1 MNVFKELVGFESLH
15 GKTRG
20 SDIFEKVKLCL
31 ESQQL
36 DLNKLLGVCTDGAP
50 SMIGKAAGA
59 VALLERFLGRPL
71 LKYHC
76 IIHQESLRGKVLH
89 LQHVMVPVVK
99 CVSEIRARGLN
110 RRHFR
115 EYCELLD
122 EEYGDFILHCE
133 VRWLSRGQVL
143 KRFWKLKRIVHNF
156 QEEKDALPEE
166 RALLCNESW
175 LLDLAFL
182 VDITSHLNNLNPKL
196 QGKDQLFPSLV
207 NDISAFKMKLK
218 VFIAH
223 SEKKDLSQLPHL
235 KEQSESVEN
244 IVNFAKYIE
253 KIKLLQEAFNNRFS
267 NFSEEEDRIL
277 AFINPFSL
285 NERSILKMP
294 SNLQME
300 LIELKANSILKIK
313 FNELSLFP
321 SASEMIGFWRSI
333 PREHFPEMRRLAQS
347 YACLFG
353 TTYRCEQSFSFMKII
368 KNKLRSRLSDSNLKN
383 CLLLSVTNLTPNITG
398 LVKAK
403 QSQKSD

>member
-1 MNVFKELVGFESLH
+1 
-15 GKTRG
+15 
-20 SDIFEKVKLCL
+20 
-31 ESQQL
+31 
-36 DLNKLLGVCTDGAP
+36 
-50 SMIGKAAGA
+50 
-59 VALLERFLGRPL
+59 
-71 LKYHC
+71 
-76 IIHQESLRGKVLH
+76 
-89 LQHVMVPVVK
+89 MVPVVK
-99 CVSEIRARGLN
+99 CVNKIRARGLN
-110 RRHFR
+110 QRQFR

-122 EEYGDFILHCE
+122 EEYGDLILHCE

-156 QEEKDALPEE
+156 LEEKDELPEE
-166 RALLCNESW
+166 RALSCNESW

-182 VDITSHLNNLNPKL
+182 VDITSHLNNLNLKL

-218 VFIAH
+218 VFITQLK
-223 SEKKDLSQLPHL
+223 KKDLSQLPHL

-244 IVNFAKYIE
+244 IVNYAKYIE

-267 NFSEEEDRIL
+267 DFSEEDRML

-300 LIELKANSILKIK
+300 LIELKANSILKMK
-313 FNELSLFP
+313 FNKLSLFP
-321 SASEMIGFWRSI
+321 SASEMIGFWHSI
-333 PREHFPEMRRLAQS
+333 PREHFLEMKKLARS
-347 YACLFG
+347 YACLFR
-353 TTYRCEQSFSFMKII
+353 TIYRCEQSFSSMKII
-368 KNKLRSRLSDSNLKN
+368 KNKLRSQLSNSNLKN